1 MDAATR
7 IDEDKLNAFMGRML
21 DDVGAAASAALV
33 LVGDRLGLFRALA
46 EKGPMG
52 SWDLAQATGTSERMV
67 REWLA
72 GLGAAGYLAY
82 DPPTRHYSLEPEKAL
97 VFADDT
103 SPVFLAGFYDCLASM
118 FIDAPRIEAAF
129 RSGKGLGWHEH
140 DSCLFRGT
148 ERFFRTTYNHHLM
161 PEWLPALDGVVEKLV
176 TGANV
181 ADVGCGHGA
190 STILM
195 AKAFPQSR
203 FQGFDYHLASVERAR
218 AKADAEGLTGRVRFE
233 VAAAKDFPG
242 TGYDLVAFF
251 DCLHDM
257 GDPAG
262 AARHVRQAL
271 SPDGTW
277 MVVEPAA
284 QDGTESN
291 FNPVGRVYYAAST
304 MICTPASMAQEV
316 GAALGA
322 QAGLRK
328 LTDVIREGGFSSV
341 RKAAETPF
349 NMVIEARP

>member
-1 MDAATR
+1 MEPATR

-46 EKGPMG
+46 DKGPMG
-52 SWDLAQATGTSERMV
+52 SWELAQATGTSERMV

-72 GLGAAGYLAY
+72 GLGASGYLAY
-82 DPPTRHYSLEPEKAL
+82 DPATRRYSLEPEKAL

-129 RSGKGLGWHEH
+129 RSGKGMGWHEH
-140 DSCLFRGT
+140 DTCLFRGT
-148 ERFFRTTYNHHLM
+148 ERFFRTTYNHHLIS
-161 PEWLPALDGVVEKLV
+161 EWLPALDGVVDKLV
-176 TGANV
+176 AGADV

-190 STILM
+190 STMLM
-195 AKAFPQSR
+195 AKAFPKSR
-203 FQGFDYHLASVERAR
+203 FHGYDYHPASVERAR
-218 AKADAEGLTGRVRFE
+218 ASADKEGLSGRVHFE

-242 TGYDLVAFF
+242 TAYDLIAFF

-262 AARHVRQAL
+262 AAGHVFKAL

-284 QDGTESN
+284 QDGTEAN

-322 QAGLRK
+322 QAGLQR
-328 LTDVIREGGFSSV
+328 LTDVIREGGFSTV